1 MDKFKVDKWR
11 NSVPVII
18 ERYDKP
24 NLYGGIV
31 GINTDSISTTTVF
44 WVLENLKK
52 HQFDET
58 KDTELLTPVPYD
70 EIKNIN
76 PQIK

>member
-1 MDKFKVDKWR
+1 MDKYKVDKWR
-11 NSVPVII
+11 NGVPVII
-18 ERYDKP
+18 ERYGKS

-31 GINTDSISTTTVF
+31 GINTDSINTATVF

-58 KDTELLTPVPYD
+58 NDTGLYTPVPYD
-70 EIKNIN
+70 EIKDIK